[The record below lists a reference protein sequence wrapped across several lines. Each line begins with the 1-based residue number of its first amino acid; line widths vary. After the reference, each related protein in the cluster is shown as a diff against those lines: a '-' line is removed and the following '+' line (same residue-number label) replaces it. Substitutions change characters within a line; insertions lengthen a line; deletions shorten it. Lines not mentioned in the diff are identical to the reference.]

1 MSGLMNNPQI
11 RQMAERFGMGGAG
24 GGPGAGAGGEEAGGE
39 ARGGAGGG
47 GMPDIGALLQDPN
60 IAEM

>member
-1 MSGLMNNPQI
+1 MNNPQI

-47 GMPDIGALLQDPN
+47 DMPDIGALLQDPN